1 MDKVFIKHLKTEGVI
16 GVFDWEREVRQPL
29 YIDITMATDIAQA
42 AASDDLAHTLDYKT
56 ICDFIQ
62 QRVAGSHFKLI
73 ETLAE
78 TLAQELRQEF
88 AIRWLELSVHK
99 PSAIAA
105 AGDIGITI
113 QRGEL
118 P

>member
-16 GVFDWEREVRQPL
+16 GVFDWELEVRQPL
-29 YIDITMATDIAQA
+29 YIDVILATNITRA
-42 AASDDLAHTLDYKT
+42 AASDNLTYTLNYKA

-62 QRVAGSHFKLI
+62 QRVASSRFNLI

-78 TLAQELRQEF
+78 TLALELRQQF
-88 AIRWLELSVHK
+88 AIQWLELSVHK
-99 PSAIAA
+99 PGAIAD

-113 QRGEL
+113 QRGEH